1 MEYFNVIN
9 SEYKNA
15 IISKILTPCVKV
27 ELIDWNGTA
36 YKEIIQ
42 DLSSEDGGSI
52 SATFQNGVQRSITLN
67 IFDPEGKFIPDPNNR
82 VVWIGQRFKVYL
94 GLRVNKHDFPL
105 SIIATRENDDFV
117 GSAQLGNFYLGEAP
131 QTGYTFKQIKS
142 IDDFYWFSK
151 GVYIIN
157 SVSASRTGADKRVQI
172 SGVDKFGYFTSD
184 TGYCEMIGDFI
195 IYRNTTIED
204 AIYSILGQE
213 IGNGNV
219 IDTATPIIDPYYINT
234 RIPMELSKGAG
245 SFMGDII
252 TDLAN
257 TFRADVYYDND
268 GHFCFKRSMLGDENM
283 KAPIVWNFNDLD
295 GEYLSSNLNYNFVDA
310 INTVYVVGDNPKP
323 KVAPVAF
330 RQNTNAASPTNVQ
343 KLGAR
348 SKLFTSSVIQNIKE
362 AEDYAD
368 YMLEYLTKLQQSI
381 SFTSTYMPHLE
392 INQAFTLTDNFYH
405 VEKQTFLMQSITYPI
420 GLGNLSI
427 GAVNIEALPTYGG

>member
-1 MEYFNVIN
+1 MEYFNIIDSQYREAV
-9 SEYKNA
+9 
-15 IISKILTPCVKV
+15 ISKILTPCVKV
-27 ELIDWNGTA
+27 ELLDWNGTA
-36 YKEIIQ
+36 YREIIQ

-52 SATFQNGVQRSITLN
+52 SATFQNGVQRSISLN
-67 IFDPEGKFIPDPNNR
+67 IFDPTGTFIPDPNNR
-82 VVWIGQRFKVYL
+82 LVWIGQRFKVYL
-94 GLRVNKHDFPL
+94 GLRVGKHDFPL
-105 SIIATRENDDFV
+105 DVVSTRESED
-117 GSAQLGNFYLGEAP
+117 SYS
-131 QTGYTFKQIKS
+131 FKQIKS
-142 IDDFYWFSK
+142 VDDFYWFSK

-157 SVSASRTGADKRVQI
+157 SVSASRTGADKRIQI

-195 IYRNTTIED
+195 IPRNTLIED

-213 IGNGNV
+213 VGNGTV
-219 IDTATPIIDPYYINT
+219 IDTAIPIIDPYYINT

-252 TDLAN
+252 IDLAT

-268 GHFCFKRSMLGDENM
+268 GHLCFKRSMLGDENM
-283 KAPIVWNFNDLD
+283 KAPVVWNFNDLD
-295 GEYLSSNLNYNFVDA
+295 GEYLSSNLSYNFVDA
-310 INTVYVVGDNPKP
+310 INTVYVVGDNPNAR
-323 KVAPVAF
+323 VAPVAF

-348 SKLFTSSVIQNIKE
+348 SKLFTSSVIQNVKE

-368 YMLEYLTKLQQSI
+368 YMLEYLSKLQQTI
-381 SFTSTYMPHLE
+381 NFTCTYMPHLD
-392 INQAFTLTDNFYH
+392 INQAFTLTDDFYH
-405 VEKQTFLMQSITYPI
+405 IDKQVFLMQSITYPI